1 MVKSRVPL
9 SSCPVEDTP
18 VITMPSSVAKAMQLS
33 FGVEITGYLSSVRYE
48 AGELSLK
55 GIVFG
60 DRERRFEDGSSIIT
74 SIVLDSQELQGF
86 LVVRTLRSVY
96 VVCDWAGD
104 CAREHSKTRH

>member
-9 SSCPVEDTP
+9 SSCPVEETP
-18 VITMPSSVAKAMQLS
+18 AITIPSSVAKAKQRS
-33 FGVEITGYLSSVRYE
+33 FGVEITGFLSSVRYG

-74 SIVLDSQELQGF
+74 SIVLDSQELHGF
-86 LVVRTLRSVY
+86 LVVQKIGRAHV
-96 VVCDWAGD
+96 
-104 CAREHSKTRH
+104 

>member
-1 MVKSRVPL
+1 MW
-9 SSCPVEDTP
+9 SSN
-18 VITMPSSVAKAMQLS
+18 VAKAMQRS

-60 DRERRFEDGSSIIT
+60 DREGRSADGSSVIT
-74 SIVLDSQELQGF
+74 STALDSQELQGF

-104 CAREHSKTRH
+104 CAGENSKTRH